1 MSITNIR
8 KLIRICIKKRVRINI
23 AESCTGGLICSKIIA
38 EPNASKIFEQGLI
51 TYSNESKIKLLGV
64 PSKVISR
71 HGAVSEQTAY
81 FMVKGLAKNKN
92 TNFSIAITG
101 IAGPSGA
108 TKDKPIGLVFLS
120 FYNINRKI
128 SVEKKLFKGNRNQIR
143 EKSSNYAIL
152 KSLSLI
158 QSCI

>member
-108 TKDKPIGLVFLS
+108 TKDKPIGLIYLS

-128 SVEKKLFKGNRNQIR
+128 SVEKKKKIIQRKQKSDKRKIFKLCN
-143 EKSSNYAIL
+143 S
-152 KSLSLI
+152 
-158 QSCI
+158 

>member
-81 FMVKGLAKNKN
+81 FMVKGLAKNKS

-108 TKDKPIGLVFLS
+108 TKDKPIGLVYLS
-120 FYNINRKI
+120 FFNINRKI

-158 QSCI
+158 QS

>member
-1 MSITNIR
+1 MSISNVR
-8 KLIRICIKKRVRINI
+8 KLIRICIKKRVRVNI

-38 EPNASKIFEQGLI
+38 EPNASKIFEQGLV

-64 PSKVISR
+64 PSKVIYK

-81 FMVKGLAKNKN
+81 FMAKGLAKNQN

-108 TKDKPIGLVFLS
+108 TKDKPIGLVYLS
-120 FYNINRKI
+120 FYNINRQI

-158 QSCI
+158 QSSI